1 MPGKGSF
8 SGGYTP
14 RPKKK
19 PTNKPTNNKSQAL
32 KSAIYASASKGKS
45 PSAGTRSAASD
56 KNKSLGFKGQKAVL
70 NRFASDRNTM
80 KIMQSGKNK
89 NAKKRT
95 Y

>member
-1 MPGKGSF
+1 MPGKASS

-19 PTNKPTNNKSQAL
+19 PTNNKRQAL
-32 KSAIYASASKGKS
+32 KSALYASASKGKS

-70 NRFASDRNTM
+70 SRFASDQNTM
-80 KIMQSGKNK
+80 KILQSGKNK